1 MLNFSGQTK
10 RRVVNLGNR
19 KQGFGNKNF
28 LEQSRLQRQER
39 ELAKAKEKAA
49 LVIQN
54 HIRRYL
60 DLKQNSEEIITSWI
74 NYGINLNEAWNSWL
88 IQFVILSKWYLLKQ
102 KEVVIS
108 QVLKVLNGRLSD
120 PPYGI
125 RDTEV
130 DGLIQAL
137 NKLFNSATSITVKGE
152 IVTGL
157 ELLISNHGA
166 VRVDNVA
173 SNLVEYIKQ
182 HELTP
187 EELDYVVSLIFRINV
202 LDSTNAFFDVLTLDV
217 FDKASYRIPQSLE
230 I

>member
-1 MLNFSGQTK
+1 M
-10 RRVVNLGNR
+10 
-19 KQGFGNKNF
+19 
-28 LEQSRLQRQER
+28 
-39 ELAKAKEKAA
+39 
-49 LVIQN
+49 
-54 HIRRYL
+54 
-60 DLKQNSEEIITSWI
+60 
-74 NYGINLNEAWNSWL
+74 
-88 IQFVILSKWYLLKQ
+88 
-102 KEVVIS
+102 
-108 QVLKVLNGRLSD
+108 LNGRLSD

-202 LDSTNAFFDVLTLDV
+202 LDSTNAFLT
-217 FDKASYRIPQSLE
+217 F
-230 I
+230 